1 MLIAVAVL
9 DTNNNNSDAMLEKGN
24 APDGKLQL
32 YHLIPMRMQRIDIKM
47 GLTLLCLLGHLQ
59 ETEPGGAQSN
69 ALQCT
74 YKYICMGIEYS

>member
-9 DTNNNNSDAMLEKGN
+9 YTNNNSDAMLEKGN
-24 APDGKLQL
+24 GPDGKLQL

-59 ETEPGGAQSN
+59 EPRATLCSAHTN
-69 ALQCT
+69 I
-74 YKYICMGIEYS
+74 YVWV